1 MMNITNKIRKDIEL
15 YNGIPATQT
24 TTTSTNM
31 LGSTTVSS
39 SYTIFTYGT
48 LKIILLIILILLILW
63 SVYNSNI
70 SMNTTNISMNNYNN
84 TIKYILDN
92 IKSTWNKIIQYI
104 KSITSFKK
112 TTSSS
117 STSTS
122 TTNSNSSTSS
132 NSGQTAHVYIK
143 PEIASKDAIKTALD
157 ANALKYTMTVENKD
171 NNTNEV
177 PGWCYIGKDP
187 SGFGVCV
194 QSNNSNLC
202 ESNMFYDTEEKCI
215 NQPATTSTT

>member
-15 YNGIPATQT
+15 YNGIPATQP
-24 TTTSTNM
+24 TTSTNM

-48 LKIILLIILILLILW
+48 LKIFLLIILILLILW
-63 SVYNSNI
+63 WLYHLNI
-70 SMNTTNISMNNYNN
+70 SMNTSNTSMNNYNN
-84 TIKYILDN
+84 TITSIMNN
-92 IKSTWNKIIQYI
+92 IKSTWNNIIQYI
-104 KSITSFKK
+104 KSITSSKK
-112 TTSSS
+112 TTKSSTTTTTTPSSS
-117 STSTS
+117 GG
-122 TTNSNSSTSS
+122 
-132 NSGQTAHVYIK
+132 GQPTAHVYIK

-194 QSNNSNLC
+194 QSNNANLC
-202 ESNMFYDTEEKCI
+202 ESNMFYDTEDKCI
-215 NQPATTSTT
+215 NQPATTTNTTT